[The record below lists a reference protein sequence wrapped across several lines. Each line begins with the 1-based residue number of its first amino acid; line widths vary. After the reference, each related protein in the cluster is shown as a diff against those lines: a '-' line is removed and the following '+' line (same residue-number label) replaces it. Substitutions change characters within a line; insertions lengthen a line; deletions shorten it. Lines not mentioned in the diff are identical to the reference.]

1 VKLVDTINIVG
12 GDNLLSRAAHRL
24 ANGFLVRGVIAEDS
38 GQAQN
43 LCKHRTGEENRVKIK
58 KGGSGI
64 SGAALSTI

>member
-1 VKLVDTINIVG
+1 LDEVVGTFSSSGNNLSGGQWQKVALTRCVYRDDT
-12 GDNLLSRAAHRL
+12 R
-24 ANGFLVRGVIAEDS
+24 